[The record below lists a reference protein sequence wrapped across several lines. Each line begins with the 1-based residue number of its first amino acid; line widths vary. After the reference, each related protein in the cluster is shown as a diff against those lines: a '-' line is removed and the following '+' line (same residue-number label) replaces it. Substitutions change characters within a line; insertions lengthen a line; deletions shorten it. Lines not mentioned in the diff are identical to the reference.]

1 MDNQENQP
9 IDPLGS
15 IEPLKTFEPTPMVP
29 PTPAQPVQNAA
40 PGVLVDRDGNVNLT
54 QLQSEE
60 RQKYEVLANSIDET
74 NPGSIVNFGAELQK
88 TLSNQSDS
96 FLGNVRRSNSGE
108 VGGLINDLLVEL
120 NYVDVDELNGNKVKS
135 FLSKLPFMKKVM
147 TQVEN
152 LFAKYDKIINNI
164 EQISYKV
171 NAGII
176 TSTKDNA
183 VLQTIFES
191 NVNSIKQIEEL
202 VIAGN
207 IRMERA
213 AGELA
218 VMEANPQNYQDYQ
231 IADKRDFIA
240 RLDRRMADLKVVRV
254 IMMQSLPQIRLVQNN
269 NVSIAEKA
277 QTILTTT
284 LPVWKNQLSLAVAMY
299 RQQQNIEI
307 QQKVSST
314 TEEILRKNA
323 ERLGQNSVNVARA
336 NEQTIVSVETLRET
350 TSMLINTLNEV
361 KQIQKQGADNR
372 RKLDQDLQTLEHELK
387 ANVRLIYRIQRWE
400 MMQQPYCHK
409 AKEG

>member
-1 MDNQENQP
+1 MDNQDNQSL
-9 IDPLGS
+9 DPLGS

-40 PGVLVDRDGNVNLT
+40 PAVLVDREGNVNLT

-60 RQKYEVLANSIDET
+60 RQKYEVLANSIDEA

-88 TLSNQSDS
+88 TLTNQSDS

-120 NYVDVDELNGNKVKS
+120 NYVDVEELHGNKVKS

-191 NVNSIKQIEEL
+191 NVNSIKQIEDL

-213 AGELA
+213 AVELA
-218 VMEANPQNYQDYQ
+218 QMETAPQNFQDYQ

-307 QQKVSST
+307 QQKVSAT

-387 ANVRLIYRIQRWE
+387 ANVR
-400 MMQQPYCHK
+400 
-409 AKEG
+409 G

>member
-1 MDNQENQP
+1 MDNQPNQP

-15 IEPLKTFEPTPMVP
+15 IEPLKTFEPTPMDP
-29 PTPAQPVQNAA
+29 PPGQASATPPA
-40 PGVLVDRDGNVNLT
+40 PLVDREGNVNLT
-54 QLQSEE
+54 QLPSEE
-60 RQKYEVLANSIDET
+60 RQKYEVLADSIDET
-74 NPGSIVNFGAELQK
+74 NPGSIVNFGADLQR

-108 VGGLINDLLVEL
+108 VGELINNLLVEL
-120 NYVDVDELNGNKVKS
+120 NYVDVEELNQNKFKS
-135 FLSKLPFMKKVM
+135 FLSKLPFMKSVM
-147 TQVEN
+147 TQIEN

-164 EQISYKV
+164 DQISYKV

-191 NVNSIKQIEEL
+191 NITAIKQIEEL

-207 IRMERA
+207 LRMEK
-213 AGELA
+213 AGTELA
-218 VMEANPQNYQDYQ
+218 AMEAAPQNYQDYQ

-240 RLDRRMADLKVVRV
+240 RLDRRLADLKVVRL

-284 LPVWKNQLSLAVAMY
+284 LPLWKNQLSLAVAMY

-323 ERLGQNSVNVARA
+323 ERLGQNSINVARA
-336 NEQTIVSVETLRET
+336 NEQTVVSIETLRET
-350 TSMLINTLNEV
+350 TSKLINTLNEV
-361 KQIQKQGADNR
+361 KQIQKQGAEGR
-372 RKLDQDLQTLEHELK
+372 RKLDQDLMTLEHELK
-387 ANVRLIYRIQRWE
+387 ANVR
-400 MMQQPYCHK
+400 
-409 AKEG
+409 G

>member
-1 MDNQENQP
+1 MDNQENQS

-15 IEPLKTFEPTPMVP
+15 IEPLKTFEPTPMTPPTP
-29 PTPAQPVQNAA
+29 PTPATPSIAPAPVM
-40 PGVLVDRDGNVNLT
+40 DRDGNVNLA

-60 RQKYEVLANSIDET
+60 RRKYEVLADSIDET
-74 NPGSIVNFGAELQK
+74 NPGSIVNFGAELQR

-108 VGGLINDLLVEL
+108 VGELINNLLIEL
-120 NYVDVDELNGNKVKS
+120 NYVDVEELNQNKFKS
-135 FLSKLPFMKKVM
+135 FLSKLPFMKSVM
-147 TQVEN
+147 TQIEN

-164 EQISYKV
+164 DQISYKV

-191 NVNSIKQIEEL
+191 NINAIKQIEEL
-202 VIAGN
+202 VIVGN
-207 IRMERA
+207 LRMERA
-213 AGELA
+213 GAELTH
-218 VMEANPQNYQDYQ
+218 MEANTQEFQDYQ

-240 RLDRRMADLKVVRV
+240 RLDRRLADLKVVRL

-284 LPVWKNQLSLAVAMY
+284 LPLWKNQLSLAVAMY
-299 RQQQNIEI
+299 RQQQSIEI
-307 QQKVSST
+307 QQKVSAT
-314 TEEILRKNA
+314 TEDILRKNA

-350 TSMLINTLNEV
+350 TSKLINTLNEV
-361 KQIQKQGADNR
+361 KQIQKQGAEGR
-372 RKLDQDLQTLEHELK
+372 RKLDQDLMTLEHELK
-387 ANVRLIYRIQRWE
+387 ANVR
-400 MMQQPYCHK
+400 
-409 AKEG
+409 G

>member
-40 PGVLVDRDGNVNLT
+40 PAVLVDREGNVNLT

-60 RQKYEVLANSIDET
+60 RQKYEVLANSIDEA

-88 TLSNQSDS
+88 TLTNQSDS

-120 NYVDVDELNGNKVKS
+120 NYVDVEELNGNKVKS

-191 NVNSIKQIEEL
+191 NVNSIKQIEDL

-213 AGELA
+213 AVELA
-218 VMEANPQNYQDYQ
+218 QMEAAPQNFQDYQ

-299 RQQQNIEI
+299 IQQQNIEI

-387 ANVRLIYRIQRWE
+387 ANVR
-400 MMQQPYCHK
+400 
-409 AKEG
+409 G

>member
-29 PTPAQPVQNAA
+29 PVPAQPLQNAA
-40 PGVLVDRDGNVNLT
+40 PAVLVDREGNVNLT

-60 RQKYEVLANSIDET
+60 RQKYEVLANSIDEA

-88 TLSNQSDS
+88 TLTNQSDS

-135 FLSKLPFMKKVM
+135 FLSKLPFMKKVI

-191 NVNSIKQIEEL
+191 NVNSIKQIEDL

-213 AGELA
+213 AVELA
-218 VMEANPQNYQDYQ
+218 QMEAAPQNFQDYQ

-307 QQKVSST
+307 QQKVSAT

-323 ERLGQNSVNVARA
+323 ERLGQNSINVARA

-387 ANVRLIYRIQRWE
+387 ANVR
-400 MMQQPYCHK
+400 
-409 AKEG
+409 G

>member
-15 IEPLKTFEPTPMVP
+15 IEPLKTFEPTPMAP
-29 PTPAQPVQNAA
+29 PGQPVQNTA
-40 PGVLVDRDGNVNLT
+40 PAVLVDRDGNVNLT
-54 QLQSEE
+54 QLPSEE
-60 RQKYEVLANSIDET
+60 RQKYEVLANSIDEA

-88 TLSNQSDS
+88 TLTNQSDS

-120 NYVDVDELNGNKVKS
+120 NYVDVEELNGNKVKS

-213 AGELA
+213 AVELA
-218 VMEANPQNYQDYQ
+218 QMEANPQNFQDYQ

-240 RLDRRMADLKVVRV
+240 RLDRRMADLKVVRI

-387 ANVRLIYRIQRWE
+387 ANVR
-400 MMQQPYCHK
+400 
-409 AKEG
+409 G

>member
-1 MDNQENQP
+1 MDNKENQP

-40 PGVLVDRDGNVNLT
+40 PAVLVDREGNVNLT

-60 RQKYEVLANSIDET
+60 RQKYEVLANSIDEA

-88 TLSNQSDS
+88 TLTNQSDS

-120 NYVDVDELNGNKVKS
+120 NYVDVEELNGNKVKS
-135 FLSKLPFMKKVM
+135 FLSKLPFMKKVI

-152 LFAKYDKIINNI
+152 LFTKYDKIINNI

-191 NVNSIKQIEEL
+191 NVNSIKQIEDL

-207 IRMERA
+207 LRMERA
-213 AGELA
+213 AVELA
-218 VMEANPQNYQDYQ
+218 QMETAPQNFQDYQ

-336 NEQTIVSVETLRET
+336 NEQTIVSVETLKET

-387 ANVRLIYRIQRWE
+387 ANVR
-400 MMQQPYCHK
+400 
-409 AKEG
+409 G

>member
-1 MDNQENQP
+1 MDNQGNQP
-9 IDPLGS
+9 TDPYGS
-15 IEPLKTFEPTPMVP
+15 IEPLKTFEPAPMTPPVQ
-29 PTPAQPVQNAA
+29 PAQNAA
-40 PGVLVDRDGNVNLT
+40 PPVLVDREGNVNLT
-54 QLQSEE
+54 QMQSDD

-74 NPGSIVNFGAELQK
+74 NPGSIVNYGAELQK

-108 VGGLINDLLVEL
+108 VGVLINDLLVEL
-120 NYVDVDELNGNKVKS
+120 NYVDVDELNSNKVKS
-135 FLSKLPFMKKVM
+135 FLSKLPFMKKVI

-152 LFAKYDKIINNI
+152 LFTKYDKIINNI

-191 NVNSIKQIEEL
+191 NVNSIKQIEDL
-202 VIAGN
+202 VIAGSL
-207 IRMERA
+207 RMERA
-213 AGELA
+213 AAELA
-218 VMEANPQNYQDYQ
+218 QMEAAPQQYQDYQ

-240 RLDRRMADLKVVRV
+240 RLDRRMADLKVVRI

-361 KQIQKQGADNR
+361 KQIQKQGAESR

-387 ANVRLIYRIQRWE
+387 ANVR
-400 MMQQPYCHK
+400 
-409 AKEG
+409 G

>member
-9 IDPLGS
+9 IDPMGS
-15 IEPLKTFEPTPMVP
+15 IEPLKTFEPTPMAP
-29 PTPAQPVQNAA
+29 PPGQPVQNTA
-40 PGVLVDRDGNVNLT
+40 PAVLVDREGNVNLT
-54 QLQSEE
+54 QLQTEE
-60 RQKYEVLANSIDET
+60 RKKYELLANSIDET
-74 NPGSIVNFGAELQK
+74 NPGSIVNYGAELQK

-108 VGGLINDLLVEL
+108 VGVLINDLLVEL
-120 NYVDVDELNGNKVKS
+120 NYVDVEELNSNKVKS
-135 FLSKLPFMKKVM
+135 FFSKLPFMKKIM

-164 EQISYKV
+164 EQIAYKV

-191 NVNSIKQIEEL
+191 NVNSIKAIEEL

-207 IRMERA
+207 VRMERA

-218 VMEANPQNYQDYQ
+218 QMEADPQTYQDYQ

-240 RLDRRMADLKVVRV
+240 RLDRRMADLKVVRI

-314 TEEILRKNA
+314 TEAILKKNA

-361 KQIQKQGADNR
+361 KQIQKQGAENR

-387 ANVRLIYRIQRWE
+387 ANVR
-400 MMQQPYCHK
+400 
-409 AKEG
+409 G

>member
-1 MDNQENQP
+1 MDNQENQS

-29 PTPAQPVQNAA
+29 PIPAQPIQNAA
-40 PGVLVDRDGNVNLT
+40 PAVLVDREGNVNLT

-60 RQKYEVLANSIDET
+60 RQKYEVLANSIDEA

-88 TLSNQSDS
+88 TLTNQSDS

-120 NYVDVDELNGNKVKS
+120 NYVDVEELNGNKVKS
-135 FLSKLPFMKKVM
+135 FLSKLPFMKKVI

-191 NVNSIKQIEEL
+191 NVNSIKQIEDL

-213 AGELA
+213 AVELA
-218 VMEANPQNYQDYQ
+218 QMEASPQNFQDYQ

-307 QQKVSST
+307 QQKVSAT

-323 ERLGQNSVNVARA
+323 ERLGQNSINVARA

-387 ANVRLIYRIQRWE
+387 ANVR
-400 MMQQPYCHK
+400 
-409 AKEG
+409 G

>member
-15 IEPLKTFEPTPMVP
+15 IEPLKTFEPTPMAP

-40 PGVLVDRDGNVNLT
+40 PAVLVDREGNVNLT

-60 RQKYEVLANSIDET
+60 RQKYEVLANSIDEA

-120 NYVDVDELNGNKVKS
+120 NYVDVEELNGNKVKS

-213 AGELA
+213 AAELA
-218 VMEANPQNYQDYQ
+218 QMEAAPQNFQDYQ

-323 ERLGQNSVNVARA
+323 ERLGQNSINVARA
-336 NEQTIVSVETLRET
+336 NEQTIVSVETLKET

-387 ANVRLIYRIQRWE
+387 ANVR
-400 MMQQPYCHK
+400 
-409 AKEG
+409 G

>member
-9 IDPLGS
+9 IDPMGS
-15 IEPLKTFEPTPMVP
+15 IEPLKTFEPAPVA
-29 PTPAQPVQNAA
+29 PASQPVQNTA
-40 PGVLVDRDGNVNLT
+40 PAVLVDKEGNVNLT
-54 QLQSEE
+54 HLQIEE
-60 RQKYEVLANSIDET
+60 RKKYEVLANSIDET
-74 NPGSIVNFGAELQK
+74 NPGSIVNYGAELQK

-108 VGGLINDLLVEL
+108 VGVLINDLLVEL
-120 NYVDVDELNGNKVKS
+120 NYVDVDELQQNKVKS
-135 FLSKLPFMKKVM
+135 FLSKIPFMKKVM

-152 LFAKYDKIINNI
+152 LFTKYDKIINNI
-164 EQISYKV
+164 EQIAHKV

-191 NVNSIKQIEEL
+191 NVNSIKAIEEL

-207 IRMERA
+207 VRMERA

-218 VMEANPQNYQDYQ
+218 QMEADPQTYQDYQ

-240 RLDRRMADLKVVRV
+240 RLDRRMADLKVVRI

-314 TEEILRKNA
+314 TEAILKKNA

-361 KQIQKQGADNR
+361 KQIQKQGAEGR

-387 ANVRLIYRIQRWE
+387 ANVR
-400 MMQQPYCHK
+400 
-409 AKEG
+409 G

>member
-15 IEPLKTFEPTPMVP
+15 IEPLRTFEPTPMVP
-29 PTPAQPVQNAA
+29 PTPAQPIQNAA
-40 PGVLVDRDGNVNLT
+40 PAVLVDREGNVNLT
-54 QLQSEE
+54 QLQTEE
-60 RQKYEVLANSIDET
+60 RQKYEVLANSIDEA

-88 TLSNQSDS
+88 TLTNQSDS

-120 NYVDVDELNGNKVKS
+120 NYVDVEELNGNKVKS
-135 FLSKLPFMKKVM
+135 FLSKLPFMKKVI

-152 LFAKYDKIINNI
+152 LFTKYDKIINNI

-213 AGELA
+213 AVELA
-218 VMEANPQNYQDYQ
+218 QMETAPQNFQDYQ

-284 LPVWKNQLSLAVAMY
+284 LPLWKNQLSLAVAMY
-299 RQQQNIEI
+299 RQQQSIEI

-387 ANVRLIYRIQRWE
+387 ANVR
-400 MMQQPYCHK
+400 
-409 AKEG
+409 G

>member
-1 MDNQENQP
+1 MDNQPNQP

-15 IEPLKTFEPTPMVP
+15 IEPLKTFEPTPMDPQPGQAQSTP
-29 PTPAQPVQNAA
+29 PA
-40 PGVLVDRDGNVNLT
+40 PLVDREGNVNLT
-54 QLQSEE
+54 QLPSEE
-60 RQKYEVLANSIDET
+60 RQKYEVLADSIDET
-74 NPGSIVNFGAELQK
+74 NPGSIVNFGADLQR

-108 VGGLINDLLVEL
+108 VGELINNLLVEL
-120 NYVDVDELNGNKVKS
+120 NYVDVEELNQNKFKS
-135 FLSKLPFMKKVM
+135 FLSKLPFMKNVM
-147 TQVEN
+147 TQIEN
-152 LFAKYDKIINNI
+152 LFAKYDKIISNI
-164 EQISYKV
+164 DQISYKV

-191 NVNSIKQIEEL
+191 NINAIKQIEEL

-207 IRMERA
+207 LRMEK
-213 AGELA
+213 AGTELA
-218 VMEANPQNYQDYQ
+218 AMEAAPQNYQDYQ

-240 RLDRRMADLKVVRV
+240 RLDRRLADLKVVRL

-284 LPVWKNQLSLAVAMY
+284 LPLWKNQLSLAVAMY

-323 ERLGQNSVNVARA
+323 ERLGQNSINVARA
-336 NEQTIVSVETLRET
+336 NEQTVVSIETLRET
-350 TSMLINTLNEV
+350 TSKLINTLNEV
-361 KQIQKQGADNR
+361 KQIQKQGAEGR
-372 RKLDQDLQTLEHELK
+372 RKLDQDLMTLEHELK
-387 ANVRLIYRIQRWE
+387 ANVR
-400 MMQQPYCHK
+400 
-409 AKEG
+409 G

>member
-1 MDNQENQP
+1 MDNQENQSL
-9 IDPLGS
+9 DPLGS

-40 PGVLVDRDGNVNLT
+40 PAVLVDREGNVNLT

-60 RQKYEVLANSIDET
+60 REKYEVLANSIDET

-88 TLSNQSDS
+88 TLTNQSDS

-120 NYVDVDELNGNKVKS
+120 NYVDVEELNGNKVKS

-191 NVNSIKQIEEL
+191 NVNSIKQIEGL

-213 AGELA
+213 AAELTQ
-218 VMEANPQNYQDYQ
+218 MEAAPQNFQDYQ

-323 ERLGQNSVNVARA
+323 ERLGQNSINVARA
-336 NEQTIVSVETLRET
+336 NEQTIVSVETLKET

-387 ANVRLIYRIQRWE
+387 ANVR
-400 MMQQPYCHK
+400 
-409 AKEG
+409 G

>member
-15 IEPLKTFEPTPMVP
+15 IEPLRTFEPTPMVP
-29 PTPAQPVQNAA
+29 PTPAQPAQNAA
-40 PGVLVDRDGNVNLT
+40 PTVLVDREGNVNLT
-54 QLQSEE
+54 QLQTEE
-60 RQKYEVLANSIDET
+60 RQKYEVLANSIDEA

-88 TLSNQSDS
+88 TLTNQSDS

-120 NYVDVDELNGNKVKS
+120 NYVDVEELNGNKVKS

-191 NVNSIKQIEEL
+191 NVNSIKQIEDL

-213 AGELA
+213 AVELA
-218 VMEANPQNYQDYQ
+218 QMEANPQNFQDYQ

-307 QQKVSST
+307 QQKVSHT

-323 ERLGQNSVNVARA
+323 ERLGQNSINVARA

-387 ANVRLIYRIQRWE
+387 ANVR
-400 MMQQPYCHK
+400 
-409 AKEG
+409 G

>member
-15 IEPLKTFEPTPMVP
+15 IEPLKTFEPTPMAP
-29 PTPAQPVQNAA
+29 PTPAQPAQNAA
-40 PGVLVDRDGNVNLT
+40 PAVLVDREGNVNLT

-88 TLSNQSDS
+88 TLTNQSDS

-120 NYVDVDELNGNKVKS
+120 NYVDVEELNGNKVKS

-164 EQISYKV
+164 DQISYKV

-218 VMEANPQNYQDYQ
+218 QMEANPQIYQDYQ

-387 ANVRLIYRIQRWE
+387 ANVR
-400 MMQQPYCHK
+400 
-409 AKEG
+409 G

>member
-15 IEPLKTFEPTPMVP
+15 IEPLKTFEPTSMVP

-40 PGVLVDRDGNVNLT
+40 PAVLVDREGNVNLT

-60 RQKYEVLANSIDET
+60 RQKYEVLANSIDEA

-88 TLSNQSDS
+88 TLTNQSDS

-135 FLSKLPFMKKVM
+135 FLSKLPFMKKVI

-191 NVNSIKQIEEL
+191 NVNSIKQIEDL

-213 AGELA
+213 AVELA
-218 VMEANPQNYQDYQ
+218 QMETAPQNFQDYQ

-323 ERLGQNSVNVARA
+323 ERLGQNSINVARA
-336 NEQTIVSVETLRET
+336 NEQTIVSVETLKET

-387 ANVRLIYRIQRWE
+387 ANVR
-400 MMQQPYCHK
+400 
-409 AKEG
+409 G

>member
-15 IEPLKTFEPTPMVP
+15 IEPLKTFEPTPMAP
-29 PTPAQPVQNAA
+29 PPDMAA
-40 PGVLVDRDGNVNLT
+40 PGTPPAPLVDREGNVNLT
-54 QLQSEE
+54 QLQSDE
-60 RQKYEVLANSIDET
+60 RQKYESLANSIDET
-74 NPGSIVNFGAELQK
+74 NPGSIVNFGADLQR

-108 VGGLINDLLVEL
+108 VGELINNLLVEL
-120 NYVDVDELNGNKVKS
+120 NYVDVEELNQNKFKS
-135 FLSKLPFMKKVM
+135 FLSKLPFMKSVM
-147 TQVEN
+147 TQIEN

-164 EQISYKV
+164 DQISYKV

-191 NVNSIKQIEEL
+191 NITAIKQIEEL

-207 IRMERA
+207 LRMEK
-213 AGELA
+213 AGTELA
-218 VMEANPQNYQDYQ
+218 AMEAAPQNYQDYE

-240 RLDRRMADLKVVRV
+240 RLDRRLADLKVVRL

-284 LPVWKNQLSLAVAMY
+284 LPLWKNQLSLAVAMY

-323 ERLGQNSVNVARA
+323 ERLGQNSINVARA
-336 NEQTIVSVETLRET
+336 NEQTVVSIETLRET
-350 TSMLINTLNEV
+350 TSKLINTLNEV
-361 KQIQKQGADNR
+361 KQIQKQGAEGR
-372 RKLDQDLQTLEHELK
+372 RKLDQDLMTLEHELK
-387 ANVRLIYRIQRWE
+387 ANVR
-400 MMQQPYCHK
+400 
-409 AKEG
+409 G

>member
-9 IDPLGS
+9 IDPLAS

-40 PGVLVDRDGNVNLT
+40 PAVLVDREGNVNLT

-60 RQKYEVLANSIDET
+60 RQKYEVLANSIDEA

-88 TLSNQSDS
+88 TLTNQSDS

-120 NYVDVDELNGNKVKS
+120 NYVDVEELNGNKVKS

-191 NVNSIKQIEEL
+191 NVNSIKQIEDL

-213 AGELA
+213 AVELA
-218 VMEANPQNYQDYQ
+218 QMEAAPQNYQDYQ

-387 ANVRLIYRIQRWE
+387 ANVR
-400 MMQQPYCHK
+400 
-409 AKEG
+409 G

>member
-15 IEPLKTFEPTPMVP
+15 IEPLRTFEPTPMVP
-29 PTPAQPVQNAA
+29 PTPAQPIQNAA
-40 PGVLVDRDGNVNLT
+40 PAVLVDREGNVNLT
-54 QLQSEE
+54 QLQTEE
-60 RQKYEVLANSIDET
+60 RQKYEVLANSIDEA

-88 TLSNQSDS
+88 TLTNQSDS

-120 NYVDVDELNGNKVKS
+120 NYVDVEELNTNKVKS
-135 FLSKLPFMKKVM
+135 FLSKLPFMKKVI

-152 LFAKYDKIINNI
+152 LFTKYDKIINNI

-213 AGELA
+213 AVELA
-218 VMEANPQNYQDYQ
+218 QMETAPQNYQDYQ

-284 LPVWKNQLSLAVAMY
+284 LPLWKNQLSLAVAMY
-299 RQQQNIEI
+299 RQQQSIEI

-387 ANVRLIYRIQRWE
+387 ANVR
-400 MMQQPYCHK
+400 
-409 AKEG
+409 G

>member
-29 PTPAQPVQNAA
+29 PTPVQPVQNAA
-40 PGVLVDRDGNVNLT
+40 PAVLVDREGNVNLT

-88 TLSNQSDS
+88 TLTNQSDS

-120 NYVDVDELNGNKVKS
+120 NYVDVEELNGNKVKS

-218 VMEANPQNYQDYQ
+218 QMEANPQIYQDYQ

-387 ANVRLIYRIQRWE
+387 ANVR
-400 MMQQPYCHK
+400 
-409 AKEG
+409 G

>member
-15 IEPLKTFEPTPMVP
+15 IEPLRTFEPTPMVP
-29 PTPAQPVQNAA
+29 PTPAQPVQNATPA
-40 PGVLVDRDGNVNLT
+40 VLVDREGNVNLT
-54 QLQSEE
+54 QLPSED
-60 RQKYEVLANSIDET
+60 RQKYEALANSIDET

-120 NYVDVDELNGNKVKS
+120 NYVDVEELNGNKVKS

-191 NVNSIKQIEEL
+191 NVNSIKQIEDL

-213 AGELA
+213 AVELA
-218 VMEANPQNYQDYQ
+218 QMEANPQNFQDYQ

-323 ERLGQNSVNVARA
+323 ERLGQNSINVARA
-336 NEQTIVSVETLRET
+336 NEQTIVSIDTLRET

-387 ANVRLIYRIQRWE
+387 ANVR
-400 MMQQPYCHK
+400 
-409 AKEG
+409 G